1 MAILAMTPARAG
13 CPCHK
18 YVHFEM
24 GIPARTLKEL
34 TRKPAT
40 SAKYACVCVKCRKVA
55 QKCRFFF
62 GHNIIRSFVFIHI
75 PASFVIF
82 NIFFSV
88 HGAHATLPQGQ
99 SSFVSHKLPCV
110 FHVGPG
116 PFVPF
121 LVTGG
126 TPALTL
132 LIPATCHLFCLG
144 YFTQRQCSQL

>member
-1 MAILAMTPARAG
+1 MYIL
-13 CPCHK
+13 K
-18 YVHFEM
+18 M

-55 QKCRFFF
+55 QKCRFIF
-62 GHNIIRSFVFIHI
+62 GHNVIRSFVFIHI